1 MPGEAEQFNLT
12 REDYLNLQSGRNVI
26 IKPAGKG
33 SAVVIWH
40 QNNYL
45 KQAKNQLN
53 DPGTYLETEV
63 IETNLVTEVTKCL
76 RTFKEIA

>member
-12 REDYLNLQSGRNVI
+12 REDYLNLQSDRNVI

-33 SAVVIWH
+33 SAVVIWD

-53 DPGTYLETEV
+53 DRGTYPETEV
-63 IETNLVTEVTKCL
+63 IETNLVTEVTN
-76 RTFKEIA
+76 A

>member
-12 REDYLNLQSGRNVI
+12 REDDLNLQSDRNVI

-33 SAVVIWH
+33 SAVVIWD

-45 KQAKNQLN
+45 KQTKNQLN
-53 DPGTYLETEV
+53 DRGTYLETEV
-63 IETNLVTEVTKCL
+63 IETNLVTEVTN
-76 RTFKEIA
+76 A